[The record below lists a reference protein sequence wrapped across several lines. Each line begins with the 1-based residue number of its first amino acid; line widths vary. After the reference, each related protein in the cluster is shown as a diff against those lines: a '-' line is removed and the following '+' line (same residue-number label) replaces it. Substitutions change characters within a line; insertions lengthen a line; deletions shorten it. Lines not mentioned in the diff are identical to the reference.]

1 MTTSDHS
8 TLPSGTHPTHPPVA
22 FGNVGVL
29 LVNLGTPDTCDKK
42 SVRRYLAEFLS
53 DRRVI
58 ELHPLF
64 WQPILRGIIL
74 QTRPAKTTEAYEK
87 VWFNETDESP
97 LRYYTRLQAE
107 KLAQHFLDQ
116 NQNIDLDWAMRYGQP
131 SIKTQLLAM
140 KDRGC
145 DRILIAPLYPQYS
158 ATTTATVNDRAFDV
172 LKEIRWQPAIR
183 TLPPYF
189 DQPDYIDAIA
199 NSIRDY
205 LTQAESKPDVLLAS
219 FHGLPQEYFDKG
231 DPYYCH
237 CAKTTRLIRDALGMD
252 ETQLVLSFQSRFG
265 PKQWLQPYTVETLE
279 TLAKAKKSVAV
290 FMPGFSADCL
300 ETLEEMNMQNRDHYL
315 QHGGDQYDFIPCLN
329 DSPDS
334 INMLAKLIHNELQG
348 WI

>member
-22 FGNVGVL
+22 FGNFGVL

-334 INMLAKLIHNELQG
+334 INMLAKLIQNELQG